1 VVEVGERGAV
11 QVELCALGEV
21 VRGDPAVVLAG
32 ELLRLRR
39 LVLVEMLPEPLADV
53 PDQRL
58 VYVLELQPFLLVPLA
73 SLRFAVVPEIPPELA
88 PDRLEEAR
96 RLSARLVRHTPVLTA
111 ASLSARCG
119 GTVVLK
125 AENLQR
131 TGSFKLRGALN
142 KVRAVDAPGVVAGSA
157 GNHAQAL
164 AYAARSAGLSCSV
177 FMPVEAAVSKVEAVR
192 AFGASVVQEGT
203 SVVECVALAR
213 SHAEAS
219 GLAFVHPFDDLD
231 VIAGQAGVGLEL
243 IEDVPDIARVVVPV
257 GGGGLAAG
265 VAAAVKG
272 VPVVGVR
279 VTATART
286 IADGIAIKH
295 PGAVT
300 EPLLDALLD
309 DVVTVSEDDIAEAMV
324 LLVERSKLVVEGA
337 GAVSLAALLSGSA
350 KTSAGGSTVAVLS
363 GGNVDVGLLAAIA
376 TRHET
381 RMGRRLRV
389 FTRVSDLPG
398 GLAGLLSA
406 VATAGANLI
415 DVEHVR
421 DGVDLHVRETGVE
434 LTVETRG
441 RDHAGEL
448 LAALREAGYDPSEV
462 GG

>member
-1 VVEVGERGAV
+1 
-11 QVELCALGEV
+11 
-21 VRGDPAVVLAG
+21 
-32 ELLRLRR
+32 
-39 LVLVEMLPEPLADV
+39 VLVEVLPEALADV
-53 PDQRL
+53 PYQRL
-58 VYVLELQPFLLVPLA
+58 VDVLELQPFLLVPLA

-88 PDRLEEAR
+88 SDRLEEAR
-96 RLSARLVRHTPVLTA
+96 RLSASLVRWTPVLTA

-142 KVRAVDAPGVVAGSA
+142 KVRAVGDCPGVVAGSA

-164 AYAARSAGLSCSV
+164 AYAARESGLPCSV
-177 FMPVEAAVSKVEAVR
+177 FMPVEASVSKVEAVR
-192 AFGASVVQEGT
+192 AFGASVVQQGT

-213 SHAEAS
+213 SFAEES

-231 VIAGQAGVGLEL
+231 VIAGQAGLGLEL
-243 IEDVPDIARVVVPV
+243 LDDVPDLARVVVPV
-257 GGGGLAAG
+257 GGGGLASG
-265 VAAAVKG
+265 VAAAVRG
-272 VPVVGVR
+272 RRPEVSVVGVR
-279 VTATART
+279 VTAAAQT

-295 PGAVT
+295 PGEVT
-300 EPLLDALLD
+300 GPLLDALLD
-309 DVVTVSEDDIAEAMV
+309 DVVTVSEDSIAEAMV

-337 GAVSLAALLSGSA
+337 GAVSLAALLSGAVAAS
-350 KTSAGGSTVAVLS
+350 GDGSTVAVLS
-363 GGNVDVGLLAAIA
+363 GGNVDVGLLAAVA
-376 TRHET
+376 ARNET

-398 GLAGLLSA
+398 GLAGLLAA
-406 VATAGANLI
+406 VAGAGANLI

-441 RDHAGEL
+441 PDHAAEL
-448 LAALREAGYDPSEV
+448 LHALREAGYDPAEV